1 MENYV
6 TDSMLNIDLAD
17 YWMILRKR
25 FLQVSLIFIL
35 IVLTVIAYTLKQDPL
50 YQAVCKIK
58 ITTRQPMATIEGAQI
73 TWYGARGNEINS
85 EISLISNKDEILN
98 SVLDILKNRENSE
111 VFKAD
116 TSRDYYT
123 IDEIE
128 KVRRIG
134 IEFSEEEKSYL
145 NSLTHETLKGAIEIE
160 QVPQS
165 DIVAIKVKSSHRNV
179 AVAAANILA
188 MVYRA
193 DFWRSKT
200 LEANETKKFIE
211 KQLSG
216 TKAGLEKNKKNLEK
230 CTEEKI
236 FLGSSSV
243 YQSELTALRIEL
255 EKLKEKYQENHPRII
270 KQKNIIKAIEADLAK
285 FPKTKQEYDENVA
298 EQELKQSLCRTLG
311 ELSLKAEID
320 YEAKRQKAKDE
331 IQIISDASV
340 AEKLKPNE
348 IMNVIAGALF
358 GIIIGCISAFVW
370 EGLDTSIGKI
380 EDVEKITRLPVIAHI
395 PLIGSRP
402 SHSPFIRFLHPAIVL
417 WKIFRRTVSA
427 MLPFQQ
433 QEKALDLDKKIL
445 FNFDPLS
452 MPAEAYRT
460 LRTNIQFAIGASKI
474 TGNVIAIT
482 STSPREGK
490 TLTSTNLV
498 IALAQMGK
506 RALLLEA
513 DMRCPQIANLFKI
526 DSKPGLSDVLIG
538 TAKRNNAIRTFTDI
552 LMGESEWDKLMDTQ
566 GIDNLHILPCG
577 TIPPNPTELL
587 LSPEF
592 RELVEELRKDY
603 DFIILDTP
611 PTLPVSD
618 SSIVGTIVDGTALIY
633 QSDTT
638 SRHLLL
644 RAIQTLQKNHAK
656 LFGIVINQLSFD
668 VTMKSSNYNYYAY
681 GG

>member
-1 MENYV
+1 MENYLA
-6 TDSMLNIDLAD
+6 DSILNIDLAD

-25 FLQVSLIFIL
+25 LLQVILVFIL
-35 IVLTVIAYTLKQDPL
+35 ILLLVIAYTVKQTPL
-50 YQAVCKIK
+50 YQSACKIK
-58 ITTRQPMATIEGAQI
+58 ISTRQPMATIEGAQI
-73 TWYGARGNEINS
+73 TWYGAKGNEINS
-85 EISLISNKDEILN
+85 EITLISNKDEILN
-98 SVLDILKNRENSE
+98 SVLDILKNKENSE

-128 KVRRIG
+128 KVKKIR
-134 IEFSEEEKSYL
+134 FSEEERAYL
-145 NSLTHETLKGAIEIE
+145 NGFTHETLKNAIEIE
-160 QVPQS
+160 QMPQS
-165 DIVAIKVKSSHRNV
+165 DIVAIKVKSSYRDV

-193 DFWRSKT
+193 DFWGSKT

-211 KQLSG
+211 KQLND
-216 TKAGLEKNKKNLEK
+216 TKAGLEKNKKDMEK
-230 CTEEKI
+230 STEEKI

-270 KQKNIIKAIEADLAK
+270 KQKNIIKAIETDLAR
-285 FPKTKQEYDENVA
+285 FPRTKQEYDENLA
-298 EQELKQSLCRTLG
+298 EQELRRSLCKTLG
-311 ELSLKAEID
+311 ELSLKAKID

-331 IQIISDASV
+331 IQIISEASV

-348 IMNVIAGALF
+348 TMNVIAGALF

-395 PLIGSRP
+395 PLIGAQP
-402 SHSPFIRFLHPAIVL
+402 SHSRFIRFLHPAKTLWNVFTRAVL
-417 WKIFRRTVSA
+417 GL
-427 MLPFQQ
+427 LPFWKK
-433 QEKALDLDKKIL
+433 EKPLDLDKKIL

-460 LRTNIQFAIGASKI
+460 LRTNLQFAIGASKM

-506 RALLLEA
+506 RALLVEA

-526 DSKPGLSDVLIG
+526 DSKPGLSDMLIG
-538 TAKRNNAIRTFTDI
+538 TAKRNDGIRTFTDI

-577 TIPPNPTELL
+577 TIPPNPSELL

-592 RELVEELRKDY
+592 RELIEELKKDY
-603 DFIILDTP
+603 DFIVLDTP

-656 LFGIVINQLSFD
+656 LFGIIINQLSFD
-668 VTMKSSNYNYYAY
+668 VTMKSSNNYYGY